1 MRFFD
6 LLSIKG
12 KILAAFAV
20 GIFVIILTA
29 LISLYSL
36 SITLKLEKEVRNI
49 NNNMTGTITVNNAY
63 NKVHRWM
70 HDIQLKPSPQLVQ
83 EGKEHLNNLNNIYQN
98 LPDGLFP
105 NLAADT
111 RDKLKKLIEVTNM
124 TFMDLLEQGKYAQ
137 ADEVFLHEV
146 LPYLS
151 GSNMN
156 ISKLVNQYNNN
167 LGISIAALNIKD
179 AMYTI
184 VGATLIGIILTLIVA
199 LFIARYLVMHTL
211 RIKQTALKIESGD
224 FALNL
229 NLHKI
234 PSDEIGDIYRSFI
247 SISETLTNTIARVIA
262 VSKKIHSISSEVH
275 SSAQSISEGSKSA
288 ENQSVSV
295 ATSADEMVATTSD
308 IANNCHVAK
317 ESSEDTKRETKIG
330 VDKVR
335 LSVAKIKEQSLQ
347 THEDAQKVLRLAE
360 QSQKIASIVNTI
372 DDIAA
377 QTNLLALNAAIE
389 AARAGETGRGFA
401 VVADEVR
408 ALASRTSKST
418 QEISSM
424 VNTVQIDSKEAT
436 DSMQDS
442 VVQMEQM
449 AASAGELE
457 DTLNN
462 ILNLVDNVNSQIA
475 HIAISAERQTDVISE
490 ISNNMQNITKM
501 AQQSVDVSSAQ
512 YDSSAEA
519 ASLVSTLLEELKF
532 FKIDQ
537 NIKADIR
544 F

>member
-317 ESSEDTKRETKIG
+317 
-330 VDKVR
+330 
-335 LSVAKIKEQSLQ
+335 
-347 THEDAQKVLRLAE
+347 
-360 QSQKIASIVNTI
+360 
-372 DDIAA
+372 
-377 QTNLLALNAAIE
+377 
-389 AARAGETGRGFA
+389 
-401 VVADEVR
+401 
-408 ALASRTSKST
+408 
-418 QEISSM
+418 
-424 VNTVQIDSKEAT
+424 
-436 DSMQDS
+436 
-442 VVQMEQM
+442 
-449 AASAGELE
+449 
-457 DTLNN
+457 
-462 ILNLVDNVNSQIA
+462 
-475 HIAISAERQTDVISE
+475 
-490 ISNNMQNITKM
+490 
-501 AQQSVDVSSAQ
+501 
-512 YDSSAEA
+512 
-519 ASLVSTLLEELKF
+519 
-532 FKIDQ
+532 
-537 NIKADIR
+537 
-544 F
+544 

>member
-449 AASAGELE
+449 ATSAGELE

-512 YDSSAEA
+512 YESSAEA

>member
-330 VDKVR
+330 VYKVR

-512 YDSSAEA
+512 YESSAEA

>member
-512 YDSSAEA
+512 YESSAEA